1 MKNNDKNELLEKD
14 AKLEPETSEKKPSKS
29 VTKRIKKT
37 TKKALKKLDNDI
49 VTRNYDFTY

>member
-1 MKNNDKNELLEKD
+1 MKKNDKDELIEKD
-14 AKLEPETSEKKPSKS
+14 TKLEPEIVEKKPIKS

-49 VTRNYDFTY
+49 VTRNYDFN